1 MSSSPKAIII
11 PLSPKFQASGS
22 ILSHKFFSDKKGAV
36 LYEILGVK
44 PRYTVNKCFLYDVKK
59 KAVTYKADVEYMK
72 YKQDIEEKDEEYL
85 PGWRRRAWDNDQGD
99 RFTWFKLRNIQ
110 ELKKGKELGFF
121 VKDTNGE
128 PVKRVQNVVFVEYK
142 KLVGKYERISY
153 SDYVDNII
161 FNMMESCYERDIEE
175 ILYYYLLN
183 NGYSDVYRQFTLD
196 PEDRPDLI
204 LKNSKDEWV
213 IIELKK
219 DVGDIGS
226 FIQLKRYLK
235 QLGDDRV
242 KGIIMCRDHTHE
254 LTEAVKKEKSIEL
267 KKFRFNIEFD
277 LA

>member
-36 LYEILGVK
+36 LYEILGVT
-44 PRYTVNKCFLYDVKK
+44 PRDTVKKCYLYDVKK
-59 KAVTYKADVEYMK
+59 KAVTYQADVEYMK

-85 PGWRRRAWDNDQGD
+85 PEWRRRAWDNDQRD
-99 RFTWFKLRNIQ
+99 SYTWFKLRNIQ
-110 ELKKGKELGFF
+110 ELEKGKELGFF

-128 PVKRVQNVVFVEYK
+128 PVKRVQNAVFVEYK
-142 KLVGKYERISY
+142 KLVGKDERISY
-153 SDYVDNII
+153 SDYVDSII
-161 FNMMESCYERDIEE
+161 LNMIGSYYEQDIEE

-183 NGYSDVYRQFTLD
+183 NGYSDVYKQFTLN

-213 IIELKK
+213 VIELKK
-219 DVGDIGS
+219 DIADIDS
-226 FIQLKRYLK
+226 LIQIKRYLK
-235 QLGDDRV
+235 QLDDDWV